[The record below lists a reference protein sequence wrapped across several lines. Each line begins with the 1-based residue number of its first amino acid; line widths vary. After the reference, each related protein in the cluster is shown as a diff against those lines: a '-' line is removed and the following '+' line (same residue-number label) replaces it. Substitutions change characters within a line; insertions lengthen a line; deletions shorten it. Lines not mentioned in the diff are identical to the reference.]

1 MTLMEEEQLVLRWL
15 SEYGPM
21 TKEMIQRLLHYKPK
35 ETVSRILSGLKRRRY
50 ITEIENHRYLAINP
64 YCKVD
69 PRMHEALWVLFQFAE
84 HVEPHAHRT
93 AEAPAQIFFLK
104 EQFGYEIVVLHE
116 QEDHLLKLLRPQP
129 GAKYIFVIPNLEF
142 AELLQ
147 IPDVP
152 HLFATIE
159 YGDTEIPQVSFY
171 SD

>member
-1 MTLMEEEQLVLRWL
+1 MEENLYALARLVSITPSMRTKEVYEMTLMEEEQLVLRWL

-93 AEAPAQIFFLK
+93 DGFRFP
-104 EQFGYEIVVLHE
+104 
-116 QEDHLLKLLRPQP
+116 
-129 GAKYIFVIPNLEF
+129 
-142 AELLQ
+142 
-147 IPDVP
+147 
-152 HLFATIE
+152 
-159 YGDTEIPQVSFY
+159 
-171 SD
+171 